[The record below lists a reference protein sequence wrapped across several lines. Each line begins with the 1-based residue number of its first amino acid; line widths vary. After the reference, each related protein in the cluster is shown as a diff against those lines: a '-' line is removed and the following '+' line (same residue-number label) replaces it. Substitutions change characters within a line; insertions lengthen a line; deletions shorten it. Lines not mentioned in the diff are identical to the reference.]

1 MKWKQTKP
9 LDPITHLQKIQKT
22 DERVKW
28 LPGVT
33 IHKNPDQGELCG
45 TSDLV
50 FLSILKGREK
60 ELVFFSILKG
70 REKEEHLVG
79 Q

>member
-1 MKWKQTKP
+1 MNWKQTKP
-9 LDPITHLQKIQKT
+9 LDPITHLQEIQKT
-22 DERVKW
+22 DERIKW

-50 FLSILKGREK
+50 F
-60 ELVFFSILKG
+60 FSILEG
-70 REKEEHLVG
+70 REKEEHLVSDI
-79 Q
+79 